1 MDVRE
6 ILESVAFGL
15 IVAAVLFAVFGIPIL
30 IGWAVFSVVSS
41 PIDPIVRIVIF
52 AVYTIGVFLAGA
64 YLTGS
69 AYEESIKNIREL
81 VDKCENKTA
90 SISRDV
96 MRCDDDVRNSVE
108 SKVYDV
114 LSCIKAIREKT

>member
-1 MDVRE
+1 MGFRDF
-6 ILESVAFGL
+6 IDSLAFGL
-15 IVAAVLFAVFGIPIL
+15 LVVGIFIAVFGVPI
-30 IGWAVFSVVSS
+30 AVAYFVFSLVSS
-41 PIDPIVRIVIF
+41 PIDPLVRVVIF
-52 AVYTIGVFLAGA
+52 AVYTIGVFLAGV

-81 VDKCENKTA
+81 IDRCENKVA

-96 MRCDDDVRNSVE
+96 RRCDDDVRNSVE

-114 LSCIKAIREKT
+114 LSYLKAIREKI